1 MEPLRGCW
9 AAARAPPSGLTLCR
23 VDDLG
28 RLALDLV
35 NIPSVSR
42 GEQRITAWIAERV
55 AGLPDLRVLHR
66 QDDAIVFGPPGR
78 PDVVLAGHSDTV
90 PEQGNLPGR
99 LEDGRVHGLGAA
111 DMKGSLAVMLALA
124 GELGR
129 LAPRLR
135 PLFVVFGREE
145 LAIAESVL
153 EGLFT
158 SCPAI
163 LEARLAVVMEPTAN
177 RLQLGCLG
185 NVKATLEF
193 RGVAAHSARPWL
205 GVNAI
210 HEAVRGLRRI
220 ADAEPHEVVL
230 GGLPFREV
238 VSVTEIAGGVANN
251 VVPDHVV
258 CGLNFRY
265 GGQRTP
271 AGAEERLRELAGPDG
286 ELQVVSNAPAAPVAI
301 DNPLLQRLRAAG
313 DLAAEPKQA
322 WTPVAEF
329 AAHGLDAVNFGP
341 GDPALAHRRDERV
354 EVEAM
359 SATLSVL
366 RRFLSG

>member
-1 MEPLRGCW
+1 M
-9 AAARAPPSGLTLCR
+9 
-23 VDDLG
+23 DDLA

-42 GEQRITAWIAERV
+42 HEQLVTAWIADRV
-55 AGLPDLRVLHR
+55 AALPHLRIVHR
-66 QDDAIVFGPPGR
+66 QDDAVVFGPPGP

-90 PEQGNLPGR
+90 PEQGNLPGQLR
-99 LEDGRVHGLGAA
+99 DGHVHGLGSA

-124 GELGR
+124 AELER
-129 LAPRLR
+129 PAPPVR

-145 LAIAESVL
+145 LPLSESVL
-153 EGLFT
+153 EGLFS

-163 LEARLAVVMEPTAN
+163 LDARLAVMMEPTAN

-185 NVKATLEF
+185 NVKAALEF

-210 HEAVRGLRRI
+210 HEAVRGLRRVT
-220 ADAEPHEVVL
+220 DAEPHEVVL
-230 GGLPFREV
+230 DGLSFREV
-238 VSVTEIAGGVANN
+238 VSVTEIAGGIANN
-251 VVPDHVV
+251 VIPDRVL

-265 GGQRTP
+265 GGHRTP
-271 AGAEERLRELAGPDG
+271 GEAEARLRELVGPSG
-286 ELQVVSNAPAAPVAI
+286 ELRVLSNAPSAPVAV
-301 DNPLLQRLRAAG
+301 DNPLLRRLRAAG
-313 DLAAEPKQA
+313 DLAVEPKQA

-341 GDPALAHRRDERV
+341 GDPEVAHRRDERV
-354 EVEAM
+354 GVEAM
-359 SATLSVL
+359 FATLSIL
-366 RRFLSG
+366 RRFLGG

>member
-1 MEPLRGCW
+1 M
-9 AAARAPPSGLTLCR
+9 
-23 VDDLG
+23 DDLA

-42 GEQRITAWIAERV
+42 HEQRVTAWIADR
-55 AGLPDLRVLHR
+55 AAALPNVRIVHR
-66 QDDAIVFGPPGR
+66 QDDAVVFGPAGP

-99 LEDGRVHGLGAA
+99 LEAGQVHGLGAA

-124 GELGR
+124 GQLDQVER
-129 LAPRLR
+129 HLR

-145 LAIAESVL
+145 LPIAESVL
-153 EGLFT
+153 EGLF
-158 SCPAI
+158 SACPAI
-163 LEARLAVVMEPTAN
+163 LQARLAVVMEPTAN

-185 NVKATLEF
+185 NVKASLEF

-210 HEAVRGLRRI
+210 HEAVRGLRGV
-220 ADAEPHEVVL
+220 ADAEPNEVVL

-251 VVPDHVV
+251 VVPDRVV

-265 GGQRTP
+265 AGHRTP
-271 AGAEERLRELAGPDG
+271 ARAEARLRELVGPDG
-286 ELQVVSNAPAAPVAI
+286 DLRVLSNAPSAPVAV
-301 DNPLLQRLRAAG
+301 DNPLLRRLRAAG
-313 DLAAEPKQA
+313 DLAVQPKQA

-341 GDPALAHRRDERV
+341 GDPEFAHRRDERV
-354 EVEAM
+354 GVAAM
-359 SATLSVL
+359 SDTLSVL
-366 RRFLSG
+366 RRFLSGDRK

>member
-1 MEPLRGCW
+1 M
-9 AAARAPPSGLTLCR
+9 
-23 VDDLG
+23 DDLA

-42 GEQRITAWIAERV
+42 QEQRVTAWIAGRV
-55 AGLPDLRVLHR
+55 AALPHLRVLHR
-66 QDDAIVFGPPGR
+66 QDDALVFGPPGP
-78 PDVVLAGHSDTV
+78 PDVVLAGHTDTV

-99 LEDGRVHGLGAA
+99 LEDGQVHGLGAA

-124 GELGR
+124 AELDG
-129 LAPRLR
+129 LAPALR

-145 LAIAESVL
+145 LPISESVL
-153 EGLFT
+153 EGLFG

-163 LEARLAVVMEPTAN
+163 LEARLAVMMEPTAN

-185 NVKATLEF
+185 NVKASLEF
-193 RGVAAHSARPWL
+193 HGVAAHSARPWL

-210 HEAVRGLRRI
+210 HEAVRGLRRV

-230 GGLPFREV
+230 DGLPFREV

-251 VVPDHVV
+251 VIPDRVV
-258 CGLNFRY
+258 CGLNYRY
-265 GGQRTP
+265 AGHRTP
-271 AGAEERLRELAGPDG
+271 AGAEARLRELVGPAGD
-286 ELQVVSNAPAAPVAI
+286 LRVLSNAPSAPVPV
-301 DNPLLQRLRAAG
+301 DNPLLRRLRAAG
-313 DLAAEPKQA
+313 DLAIEPKQA

-341 GDPALAHRRDERV
+341 GDPGLAHRRDERV
-354 EVEAM
+354 GVEAM

-366 RRFLSG
+366 RRFLGD

>member
-1 MEPLRGCW
+1 M
-9 AAARAPPSGLTLCR
+9 
-23 VDDLG
+23 DDLA

-42 GEQRITAWIAERV
+42 HEQRVTAWIADR
-55 AGLPDLRVLHR
+55 AAALPHLRIVHR
-66 QDDAIVFGPPGR
+66 QEDAVVFGPPGR

-99 LEDGRVHGLGAA
+99 LEDGEVHGLGAA

-124 GELGR
+124 GELDR
-129 LAPRLR
+129 LAPSLR

-145 LAIAESVL
+145 LPVSESVL

-158 SCPAI
+158 RCPAI
-163 LEARLAVVMEPTAN
+163 LDARLAVMMEPTAN

-185 NVKATLEF
+185 NVKASLEF

-210 HEAVRGLRRI
+210 HEAVRGLRQV
-220 ADAEPHEVVL
+220 ADAQPHEVVL
-230 GGLPFREV
+230 DGLPFREV
-238 VSVTEIAGGVANN
+238 VSVTEIAGGIANN
-251 VVPDHVV
+251 VIPDRVV

-265 GGQRTP
+265 GGHRTP
-271 AGAEERLRELAGPDG
+271 AQAEARLRELVGPAGDFTV
-286 ELQVVSNAPAAPVAI
+286 LSNSPSAPVAS
-301 DNPLLQRLRAAG
+301 DSALLRRLRTAG
-313 DLAAEPKQA
+313 DLAVEPKQA

-341 GDPALAHRRDERV
+341 GDPGLAHRRDERIG
-354 EVEAM
+354 VEAM
-359 SATLSVL
+359 SDTLSVL
-366 RRFLSG
+366 RRFLTG